1 MFSGSAIVFKIT
13 RSSATIRQAVE
24 KMFMR
29 VLIVDDTD
37 VGRLM
42 LVIGVGDAV
51 VCDEARD
58 GAEAVA
64 LFTRALDANQQYGL
78 VLMDVIMPVMDGKQ
92 ALREMRK
99 LEQARGLEETP
110 IYLVSASENLDGVE
124 NLASG
129 LMRKPP
135 SRQALQQLVQGPAS

>member
-1 MFSGSAIVFKIT
+1 
-13 RSSATIRQAVE
+13 
-24 KMFMR
+24 MR

-42 LVIGVGDAV
+42 LAVGIGDAA

-58 GAEAVA
+58 GVEAVT
-64 LFTRALDANQQYGL
+64 LFTKALDANQPYGL
-78 VLMDVIMPVMDGKQ
+78 VLMDVIMPEMDGKQ

-99 LEQARGLEETP
+99 QEQARGLEETP
-110 IYLVSASENLDGVE
+110 VYLVSASENLDGVE
-124 NLASG
+124 ELASG

-135 SRQALQQLVQGPAS
+135 SRLALQQLVQGQAS